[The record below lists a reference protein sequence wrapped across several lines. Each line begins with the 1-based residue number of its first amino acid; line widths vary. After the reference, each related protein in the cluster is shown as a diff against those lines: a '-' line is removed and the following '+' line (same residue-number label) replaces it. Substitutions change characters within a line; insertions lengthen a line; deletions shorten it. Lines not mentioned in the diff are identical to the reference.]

1 MADRVSSYWMYQRP
15 VNDMMRLQTAMNKT
29 SEQVS
34 TGKGMLSPS
43 DDPVGA
49 ARVLQLD
56 QEIGL
61 MGQFQRNITL
71 VEARLQTE
79 EGVLT
84 AVTSTLQR
92 VRDLTVQAA
101 NSAVLTSTERGAVAQ
116 EVKER
121 MKELFEL
128 TNSKDGSGE
137 YLFSGF
143 AGDQQTFVENP
154 GGGYQYQGDEGVR
167 HVQISNRSTLAS
179 GDTGKELFLDISSN
193 QPTFYAYASSDNE
206 GRPAGVI
213 SQGITLDQTALDD
226 FYPENAIITFENE
239 LDVDPAVANF
249 TVRQKSDGR
258 VVEGLKHIPYSPGRP
273 IQFGG
278 MSVNI
283 TGSPE
288 PGDKFVVESSH
299 KQGMLVTMDKLQYA
313 LSNYGTEPEFTQAY
327 DDAMFNALDNL
338 DAALDNVSE
347 VRARIGARLNS
358 SENTSNQHADNT
370 LAAKSIRSEIIDL
383 DYAEAI
389 SRLQL
394 EEFTLQAAQQ
404 SFAKITQTKLFDFI

>member
-1 MADRVSSYWMYQRP
+1 MADRVSSYWIYQRP
-15 VNDMMRLQTAMNKT
+15 VNDMMRLQSALNKT

-61 MGQFQRNITL
+61 MGQFQRNISL

-101 NSAVLTSTERGAVAQ
+101 NSAVLTGTERGAIAQ
-116 EVKER
+116 EIKEKT
-121 MKELFEL
+121 KELFGL
-128 TNSKDGSGE
+128 ANSQDGSGE

-154 GGGYQYQGDEGVR
+154 GGGYRYQGDEGVR

-179 GDTGKELFLDISSN
+179 GDTGKDLFLDIPANKPS
-193 QPTFYAYASSDNE
+193 FYAYASSQNE
-206 GRPAGVI
+206 GQPAGVI
-213 SQGITLDQTALDD
+213 SQGITLSQTELDA
-226 FYPENAIITFENE
+226 FYPEDAVITFENE
-239 LDVDPAVANF
+239 LDVQPSTSNF
-249 TVRQKSDGR
+249 TVRRKSDGR
-258 VVEGLKHIPYSPGRP
+258 VVEGLEHINYQPGRP

-283 TGSPE
+283 VGSPE

-299 KQGMLVTMDKLQYA
+299 KQGMLVTMDKLMYA
-313 LSNYGTEPEFTQAY
+313 LTNYGTEPEFTQAY
-327 DDAMFNALDNL
+327 DDAMFNTLDNL

-358 SENTSNQHADNT
+358 AENINNQHADNT
-370 LAAKSIRSEIIDL
+370 LAAQSIRSDITDL